1 MALEATRNPRRRLTV
16 PHHGLG
22 RMVAISCIV
31 AVADERGRL
40 TAATP
45 AKTRGI
51 RNRQGIPRL
60 SGVSSRAHKGG
71 MRELWGVVGRPLCW
85 GTHAVAGTS
94 RPAIRVRHTTATQP
108 SAICNTSA
116 LASRR
121 GLQHSVASPLLGEAR
136 HHGDQARALV
146 ARGAGLIA
154 STALA
159 SAVPAGVAAEG
170 DNLATTPIK
179 HLVVIFNE
187 NITFDHY
194 FATYPQAA
202 NPQGEPRF
210 IASDDTPSVNGL
222 TGATDQ

>member
-1 MALEATRNPRRRLTV
+1 M
-16 PHHGLG
+16 
-22 RMVAISCIV
+22 
-31 AVADERGRL
+31 
-40 TAATP
+40 
-45 AKTRGI
+45 
-51 RNRQGIPRL
+51 
-60 SGVSSRAHKGG
+60 
-71 MRELWGVVGRPLCW
+71 
-85 GTHAVAGTS
+85 
-94 RPAIRVRHTTATQP
+94 
-108 SAICNTSA
+108 
-116 LASRR
+116 
-121 GLQHSVASPLLGEAR
+121 
-136 HHGDQARALV
+136 

-179 HLVVIFNE
+179 HPVVIFNE